1 VGKEGP
7 VVIALFGGVVVKAG
21 MEKREAELSGK
32 LRGILRGM
40 PGFISYKSY
49 QADDSEWV
57 DIIRFD
63 SRETL
68 EAWAREGVHG
78 AAQKVAHE
86 YFERFWVQTSETYR
100 EYTWTDG
107 TRADGDLTQLFAER

>member
-1 VGKEGP
+1 M
-7 VVIALFGGVVVKAG
+7 VIALFGGVVVKAG

-32 LRGILRGM
+32 LRTILRGM

-49 QADDSEWV
+49 QADDDDWV

-68 EAWAREGVHG
+68 EAWA
-78 AAQKVAHE
+78 
-86 YFERFWVQTSETYR
+86 T
-100 EYTWTDG
+100 
-107 TRADGDLTQLFAER
+107 